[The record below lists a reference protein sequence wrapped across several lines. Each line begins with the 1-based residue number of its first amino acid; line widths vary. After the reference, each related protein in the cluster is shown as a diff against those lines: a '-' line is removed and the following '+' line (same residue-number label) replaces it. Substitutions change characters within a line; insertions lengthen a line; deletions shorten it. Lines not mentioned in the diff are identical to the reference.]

1 MSKADETRDRIRRAA
16 ARLFSQRPYKE
27 VTVRQI
33 AAAAD
38 VDAALINH
46 YFGGK
51 EALFKAIIATRV
63 EANVASFDF
72 QSTPLENL
80 GAELIRYADKIWSSA
95 DQHVLQLLIRQ
106 GLTSAPELIGN
117 VASQTLIE
125 AIVAQLPFPKE
136 EGILRFSLAG
146 SHILGV
152 FAARYIVCIPTLEA
166 MSTEELVQY
175 VAPSIQRYLTGDL
188 GL

>member
-16 ARLFSQRPYKE
+16 AELFSQRSYKE

-33 AAAAD
+33 AVAAD

-51 EALFKAIIATRV
+51 EALFNAIIATGI

-72 QSTPLENL
+72 QSISLEDL
-80 GAELIRYADKIWSSA
+80 GAEFVRYADRLWSSP

-125 AIVAQLPFPKE
+125 PVVTKLPFPKE

-152 FAARYIVCIPTLEA
+152 LAARYIVRIPALEA
-166 MSTEELVQY
+166 MSTEELVEY